1 MTRQTRFRPIGK
13 PLNSFVSHFKRA
25 TGFLPGH
32 MNSERRHYS
41 SQSRRAVE
49 ERTGYTTR
57 GSQAHVSCR
66 RPRLPPGKPYLAPD
80 AFPRPRFRHQKSSSF
95 YESNREY
102 NFQPEDNVFKEPPK
116 STRAHSF
123 QGNTSGSRVPFVHE
137 RFRPAI
143 QQEGL
148 GSRPGALSGPLH
160 RSSPRGYLLPQLKY
174 TSGYHVFSL
183 YRVQAWTPKLHCSQE
198 PFT

>member
-1 MTRQTRFRPIGK
+1 
-13 PLNSFVSHFKRA
+13 
-25 TGFLPGH
+25 
-32 MNSERRHYS
+32 
-41 SQSRRAVE
+41 
-49 ERTGYTTR
+49 
-57 GSQAHVSCR
+57 VSCR

-183 YRVQAWTPKLHCSQE
+183 YRVQAWTPKLHCSQGRSLL
-198 PFT
+198 